1 MNSDQYSAL
10 WRSSAHEAVPYTED
24 FPEPLLVFPEV
35 IDGSLGQ
42 GKATEISIR
51 IVINEATRIGV
62 MTVTD
67 NGIGIANERRL
78 LQWAAKEATDNMH
91 RNGHGLKKNLT
102 KWHSDYA
109 TAKWKI
115 KYRKRGKNLQ
125 VISAPFLGPDT
136 LVDEIEFDEE
146 TLMPHGT
153 SVEYEF
159 AVDILGNRMN
169 PKILYYNIRE
179 IVRTRYSNDKLSAV
193 KINLEISSGDLK
205 LSDNSHIDGTLKW
218 KSFQQTVK
226 ESGIVDTLLDNHR
239 VEIDGGYWVLD
250 LYRINING
258 NETPMRRLNAQA
270 EFPTYGNKNMN
281 SSRVHISLDGR
292 MIEAIPVW
300 KLVAGR
306 ESNHNDFNGVI
317 GFVNFVPN
325 SPDDFHK
332 MPIPCTTKVSFYE
345 PGDVFKRF
353 TANVGKVIHSSIKS
367 MPPPTPKARVRV
379 PAPAPAPAPVPPPMS
394 RQSSVRPSAVKNKT
408 EEEERAERKKELAK
422 RKKEEEDFDRD
433 DDDEQ
438 PATGPTP
445 ANSPILT
452 FRQTTSAIQVLEN
465 NNILYAIPY
474 KSNYKTTEEYYKQT
488 LEQIGIERFKKWAV
502 EQERVNQQLN

>member
-1 MNSDQYSAL
+1 MNADQYNAL
-10 WRSSAHEAVPYTED
+10 WRGSSHEAVPYTED

-42 GKATEISIR
+42 GKATAISIH
-51 IVINEATRIGV
+51 IAINETTRIGV

-136 LVDEIEFDEE
+136 QVDEIELDEE

-159 AVDILGNRMN
+159 DMDILGNRMN

-179 IVRTRYSNDKLSAV
+179 IIRTRYSNEKLNAV
-193 KINLEISSGDLK
+193 KINLEISYGDLK
-205 LSDNSHIDGTLKW
+205 LSDASHHLHDTLKW
-218 KSFQQTVK
+218 KSFHQTVK
-226 ESGIVDTLLDNHR
+226 ESGIVDTLLNNHR
-239 VEIDGGYWVLD
+239 VEIDGGYWVFD

-281 SSRVHISLDGR
+281 SSRIHVSLDGR

-300 KLVAGR
+300 KLVGR

-317 GFVNFVPN
+317 GFVNFVPA
-325 SPDDFHK
+325 SPEDFNK

-353 TANVGKVIHSSIKS
+353 TANVGKLIHSSIKS
-367 MPPPTPKARVRV
+367 MPPPAPKSRAR
-379 PAPAPAPAPVPPPMS
+379 APAPAVTIPPPPPLS
-394 RQSSVRPSAVKNKT
+394 RQSSVRRSAVEKT

-422 RKKEEEDFDRD
+422 RKKEEEDLDKD

-438 PATGPTP
+438 SAPPPTP

-474 KSNYKTTEEYYKQT
+474 KSNYKTTEDYYKQT
-488 LEQIGIERFKKWAV
+488 LEKIGTDRFKKWAV
-502 EQERVNQQLN
+502 EQERVNQLLN